1 MSAFASSYL
10 FSLGFSE
17 RLVDP
22 MKAELGICVLLR
34 DLLKS
39 SKMTFTGLA
48 LALKFMDRYAQA
60 NPANLQYSVYPV
72 FVTALVAASKYLEDN
87 TYTNKTWSILTGF
100 RLSELNSLEMHFLEA
115 LKFNLHVG
123 QDEFADWMVHLAE
136 FVIDTTLQAML
147 EHQQQEL
154 HLGMMPINMQH
165 QQLQV
170 LLQSDPVYQQL
181 AHLQLYHFNSV
192 DRCGRQVLQQQPVT
206 RSPSPFLHQPTVSPR
221 ALSLPPATAL
231 LHIAPEPFTP
241 SPVSLSRRRVNSTSP
256 SRQQHHHH
264 PYHLVSSPARQPV
277 RNALLSFSE
286 AVERGLL
293 VPLQDPTPLF
303 HRAASITQP
312 PSAHSTCY

>member
-221 ALSLPPATAL
+221 ALSPARHRPPSHRPRAFHPLARQSLQKEGEQHLPQQAT
-231 LHIAPEPFTP
+231 TP
-241 SPVSLSRRRVNSTSP
+241 SSP
-256 SRQQHHHH
+256 L
-264 PYHLVSSPARQPV
+264 PL
-277 RNALLSFSE
+277 
-286 AVERGLL
+286 GLL
-293 VPLQDPTPLF
+293 AST
-303 HRAASITQP
+303 AAG
-312 PSAHSTCY
+312 A